1 MSALRYHRAAETG
14 VSSLGVSSL
23 SVPGDSAG
31 RGSATTEVGAMLER
45 IQELTGI
52 YGLGFSKDSFLGLV
66 IPIAFVL
73 LVGGLG
79 VALIVLL

>member
-1 MSALRYHRAAETG
+1 MRVPWRPFAREHR
-14 VSSLGVSSL
+14 V
-23 SVPGDSAG
+23 
-31 RGSATTEVGAMLER
+31 TEEGAMLER

-66 IPIAFVL
+66 IPIGFVL

-79 VALIVLL
+79 AALVFIL

>member
-1 MSALRYHRAAETG
+1 
-14 VSSLGVSSL
+14 
-23 SVPGDSAG
+23 
-31 RGSATTEVGAMLER
+31 MLER

-79 VALIVLL
+79 VALVVLL